1 MKGEGDFIWAFQ
13 VCIPVAGFAF
23 LCRVEG
29 GFRKINRTGAQK
41 KNPGG
46 TEYHLCLGIS
56 SWHGIGHLAGSG
68 RQDDWLGLR
77 CLLRTGL

>member
-1 MKGEGDFIWAFQ
+1 MKGERDFIWVFQ
-13 VCIPVAGFAF
+13 VCIPVAGFTF
-23 LCRVEG
+23 LGHVEG
-29 GFRKINRTGAQK
+29 GVREINRSGAQK
-41 KNPGG
+41 KNPSE

-77 CLLRTGL
+77 CLLGTGL

>member
-1 MKGEGDFIWAFQ
+1 MKREGDLIWAFQ
-13 VCIPVAGFAF
+13 VCIPVAGFTF
-23 LCRVEG
+23 LGHIAGSVQE
-29 GFRKINRTGAQK
+29 INRSGAQK

-77 CLLRTGL
+77 CLQRTGL